1 MTLELYLAY
10 LATVAVFFASPP
22 GPSQLLMISNSIRH
36 GPRRSGWTV
45 AGDLSANAL
54 QMLAAGFGLAALIA
68 TADWALGAIKWAGVA
83 YLVWMG
89 IRTFRA
95 APKAPGEAAAL
106 VSARQLYFQGFFTSA
121 SNPKAVFFFAALFPQ
136 FITAGAAIWPQ
147 LLILGTTYLLIDGIL
162 LFVYGASANRLLA
175 RLASRGRLLN
185 RLSGSAMIAAAGLLA
200 LRDVRAPLTSNG

>member
-1 MTLELYLAY
+1 MSIEIYLAY
-10 LATVAVFFASPP
+10 LATVGVFFASPP
-22 GPSQLLMISNSIRH
+22 GPSQLLMISNSMRH

-45 AGDLSANAL
+45 AGDLSANSL

-68 TADWALGAIKWAGVA
+68 TTDWALDVIKWAGVA

-95 APKAPGEAAAL
+95 APTPPGEAAPLA
-106 VSARQLYFQGFFTSA
+106 SARQLYFQGFFTSA

-136 FITAGAAIWPQ
+136 FITPEAAIWPQ
-147 LLILGTTYLLIDGIL
+147 LLILGATYLVIDGVIL
-162 LFVYGASANRLLA
+162 FIYGATAARLFA

-185 RLSGSAMIAAAGLLA
+185 RLSGSAMIGAAGLLA
-200 LRDVRAPLTSNG
+200 LRDAQAR